1 MRMSVE
7 PMTYKIMKKINSS
20 LNYLFRKKAL
30 FDTTSQAAVTQRI
43 DSAAY

>member
-7 PMTYKIMKKINSS
+7 PMANKTIKKINSS
-20 LNYLFRKKAL
+20 LNYVCRKKAL
-30 FDTTSQAAVTQRI
+30 FDTTSQAAVTQHI